1 MYYNTYMKNEIVT
14 FDRDPNNYKH
24 WELLI
29 EGSRATIFLDVA
41 ENEGIRPGYELKL
54 NSYDLGVDIEL
65 NDIIQRI
72 RFEQPQVKVV
82 VITSKQEKNF
92 SAGANIYMLGMSE
105 HSWKVNFCKFTNE
118 TRNGFEDSSNSGSL
132 KFIAA
137 VNGICAGGGYEVA
150 LACDEILLVDDRS
163 STVSLPE
170 VPLLGV
176 LPGTGGLTRLTDKRK
191 VRKDIADIFCTN
203 ADGVRGKKALDWNL
217 VDHIAPPSK
226 FNSLIDERVSF
237 LESKVKLRNGSTGI
251 TLNNIKRTIT
261 DKNINYETI
270 SCILS
275 IKNSYIPQ
283 TISCILNKDNRVAEI
298 KIHGPEENEI
308 ITINELVEKGSE
320 YWVLKFVRELD
331 DLILMLR
338 ANELETGVITIQ
350 SEGSSTVIQKLT
362 NLLEENKDNWLVN
375 EIIGFMRRTFS
386 RLDISSRTIF
396 TIVDNKSCFA
406 GFLSELLFC
415 ADRTYMINNALLNEN
430 KSGPF
435 ISLSKLNFKSLEM
448 VNGQTRLQTRFNNDD
463 IKLSKLHDLC
473 EKNLNAEEAFNHELI
488 TVIPDDLDWND
499 EIRLSIE
506 ERASFSPDALTG
518 LEANLRFPGKE
529 SCETKIFGRLSAW
542 QNWIFNRPNASSD
555 EGALKLF
562 GTGSKAKFDNKRV

>member
-1 MYYNTYMKNEIVT
+1 MYYNTHMKNEIVT

-65 NDIIQRI
+65 NDLIQRI

-217 VDHIAPPSK
+217 VDYIAPPSK

-270 SCILS
+270 SCIL
-275 IKNSYIPQ
+275 
-283 TISCILNKDNRVAEI
+283 NKDSRVAEI

-308 ITINELVEKGSE
+308 IAINELVEKSSE

-338 ANELETGVITIQ
+338 ANELETGVITIH
-350 SEGSSTVIQKLT
+350 SEGSLTVIQKLT

-435 ISLSKLNFKSLEM
+435 ISLSKLNFKGLEM
-448 VNGQTRLQTRFNNDD
+448 VNGQTRLQTRFNNND

-473 EKNLNAEEAFNHELI
+473 DKNLNAEEAFNHELI

>member
-1 MYYNTYMKNEIVT
+1 MYYNTHMKNELVT
-14 FDRDPNNYKH
+14 FDIDPNNYKH
-24 WELLI
+24 WEQLI

-65 NDIIQRI
+65 NDLIQRI
-72 RFEQPQVKVV
+72 RFEQPRGKVV

-217 VDHIAPPSK
+217 VDYIAPPSK

-270 SCILS
+270 SCIL
-275 IKNSYIPQ
+275 
-283 TISCILNKDNRVAEI
+283 NKDSRVAEI

-308 ITINELVEKGSE
+308 IAINELVEKGSE
-320 YWVLKFVRELD
+320 YWVLKFFRELD

-338 ANELETGVITIQ
+338 ANELETGVITIH

-473 EKNLNAEEAFNHELI
+473 DKNLNAEEAFNHELI

>member
-1 MYYNTYMKNEIVT
+1 MKNEIVT
-14 FDRDPNNYKH
+14 FDRDPNSYKH

-217 VDHIAPPSK
+217 VDYIAPPSK

-270 SCILS
+270 SCIL
-275 IKNSYIPQ
+275 
-283 TISCILNKDNRVAEI
+283 NKDSRVAEI

-308 ITINELVEKGSE
+308 IAINELVEKGSE

-338 ANELETGVITIQ
+338 ANELETGVITIH

-473 EKNLNAEEAFNHELI
+473 DKNLNAEEAFNHELI

>member
-1 MYYNTYMKNEIVT
+1 MYYNTYMKNELVT

-270 SCILS
+270 SCIL
-275 IKNSYIPQ
+275 
-283 TISCILNKDNRVAEI
+283 NKDSRVAEI

-308 ITINELVEKGSE
+308 IAINELVEKGSE

-473 EKNLNAEEAFNHELI
+473 DKNLNAEEAFNHELI

>member
-1 MYYNTYMKNEIVT
+1 MKNEIVT

-237 LESKVKLRNGSTGI
+237 LESKVKLRNGSSGI

-270 SCILS
+270 SCIL
-275 IKNSYIPQ
+275 
-283 TISCILNKDNRVAEI
+283 NKDSRVAEI
-298 KIHGPEENEI
+298 KIHGPKENEI
-308 ITINELVEKGSE
+308 IAINELVEKSSE

-473 EKNLNAEEAFNHELI
+473 DKNLNAEEAFNHELI

>member
-270 SCILS
+270 SCIL
-275 IKNSYIPQ
+275 
-283 TISCILNKDNRVAEI
+283 NKDSRVAEI

-308 ITINELVEKGSE
+308 IAINELVEKGSE

-396 TIVDNKSCFA
+396 TIVDNKSCFT

-473 EKNLNAEEAFNHELI
+473 DKNLNAEEAFNHELI

>member
-1 MYYNTYMKNEIVT
+1 MYYNTQMKNEIVT

-65 NDIIQRI
+65 NDLIQRI

-217 VDHIAPPSK
+217 VDYIAPPSK

-270 SCILS
+270 SCIL
-275 IKNSYIPQ
+275 
-283 TISCILNKDNRVAEI
+283 NKDSRVAEI

-308 ITINELVEKGSE
+308 IAINELVEKGSE

-338 ANELETGVITIQ
+338 ANELETGVITIH

-448 VNGQTRLQTRFNNDD
+448 VNGLTRLQTRFNNDD

-473 EKNLNAEEAFNHELI
+473 DKNLNAEKAFNHELI

>member
-1 MYYNTYMKNEIVT
+1 MFMYYSTYMKNEIVT

-237 LESKVKLRNGSTGI
+237 LESKVKLRNGNTGI

-270 SCILS
+270 SCIL
-275 IKNSYIPQ
+275 
-283 TISCILNKDNRVAEI
+283 NKDSRVAEI

-308 ITINELVEKGSE
+308 IAINKLLEKGSE

-415 ADRTYMINNALLNEN
+415 ADRTYMINNALLNKN

-473 EKNLNAEEAFNHELI
+473 DKNLNAEEAFNHELI

-562 GTGSKAKFDNKRV
+562 GSGSKAKFDNKRV

>member
-29 EGSRATIFLDVA
+29 EGNRATIFLDVA

-270 SCILS
+270 SCIL
-275 IKNSYIPQ
+275 
-283 TISCILNKDNRVAEI
+283 NKDSRVAEI

-308 ITINELVEKGSE
+308 IAINELVEKGSE

-338 ANELETGVITIQ
+338 ANELETGVITIH

-473 EKNLNAEEAFNHELI
+473 DKNLNAEEAFNHELI

>member
-1 MYYNTYMKNEIVT
+1 MKNEIVT

-29 EGSRATIFLDVA
+29 EGNRATIFLDVA

-65 NDIIQRI
+65 NDLIQRI

-217 VDHIAPPSK
+217 VDYIAPPSK

-270 SCILS
+270 SCIL
-275 IKNSYIPQ
+275 
-283 TISCILNKDNRVAEI
+283 NKDSRVAEI

-308 ITINELVEKGSE
+308 IAINELVEKGSE

-463 IKLSKLHDLC
+463 IKLSKLYDLC
-473 EKNLNAEEAFNHELI
+473 GKSLNAEEAFNQELI

>member
-24 WELLI
+24 WELII

-72 RFEQPQVKVV
+72 RFEKPQVKVV

-217 VDHIAPPSK
+217 VDYIAPPSK

-270 SCILS
+270 SCIL
-275 IKNSYIPQ
+275 
-283 TISCILNKDNRVAEI
+283 NKDSRVAEI

-308 ITINELVEKGSE
+308 IAINELVEKGSE

-473 EKNLNAEEAFNHELI
+473 DKNLNAEEAFNHELI

>member
-1 MYYNTYMKNEIVT
+1 MYYNTRMKNEIVT

-24 WELLI
+24 WKLLI

-270 SCILS
+270 SCIL
-275 IKNSYIPQ
+275 
-283 TISCILNKDNRVAEI
+283 NKDSRVAEI

-308 ITINELVEKGSE
+308 IAINEFVEKGSE

-350 SEGSSTVIQKLT
+350 SEGSSIVIQKLT

-473 EKNLNAEEAFNHELI
+473 DKNLNAEEAFNHELI

>member
-270 SCILS
+270 SCV
-275 IKNSYIPQ
+275 
-283 TISCILNKDNRVAEI
+283 LNKDSRVAEI
-298 KIHGPEENEI
+298 KIHGPKENEI
-308 ITINELVEKGSE
+308 IEINELVEKGSE

-338 ANELETGVITIQ
+338 ANELETGVITIH

-473 EKNLNAEEAFNHELI
+473 DKNLNAEEAFNHELI

>member
-270 SCILS
+270 SCIL
-275 IKNSYIPQ
+275 
-283 TISCILNKDNRVAEI
+283 NKDSRVAEI

-308 ITINELVEKGSE
+308 IAINELVEKGSE

-338 ANELETGVITIQ
+338 ANELETGVITIH

-463 IKLSKLHDLC
+463 IKLSKLYDLC
-473 EKNLNAEEAFNHELI
+473 DKNLNAEEAFNHELI

>member
-1 MYYNTYMKNEIVT
+1 MTI
-14 FDRDPNNYKH
+14 DREPNKYKH
-24 WELLI
+24 WELSI
-29 EGSRATIFLDVA
+29 EDSRATIFLNVA

-65 NDIIQRI
+65 YDIIQRI

-270 SCILS
+270 SCIL
-275 IKNSYIPQ
+275 K
-283 TISCILNKDNRVAEI
+283 KDIRVAEI
-298 KIHGPEENEI
+298 RIHGPKENEI
-308 ITINELVEKGSE
+308 ISINELLEKGSE

-362 NLLEENKDNWLVN
+362 NLLEENQDNWLVN
-375 EIIGFMRRTFS
+375 EIIGFIRRTFS
-386 RLDISSRTIF
+386 RLDVSSRTIF
-396 TIVDNKSCFA
+396 TIVENNSCFA
-406 GFLSELLFC
+406 GFLSELLYC

-463 IKLSKLHDLC
+463 IKLSKLYDLC
-473 EKNLNAEEAFNHELI
+473 DNNLNAEEAFDLELI

>member
-1 MYYNTYMKNEIVT
+1 MYYNTRMKNEIVT

-24 WELLI
+24 WKLLI

-270 SCILS
+270 SCIL
-275 IKNSYIPQ
+275 
-283 TISCILNKDNRVAEI
+283 NKDSRVAVI

-308 ITINELVEKGSE
+308 IAINELVEKGSE

-473 EKNLNAEEAFNHELI
+473 DKNLNAEEAFNHELI

>member
-24 WELLI
+24 WEQLI

-270 SCILS
+270 SCIL
-275 IKNSYIPQ
+275 
-283 TISCILNKDNRVAEI
+283 NKDSRVAEI

-308 ITINELVEKGSE
+308 IAINELVEKGSE

-350 SEGSSTVIQKLT
+350 SEGSSTIIQKLT

-473 EKNLNAEEAFNHELI
+473 DKNLNAEEAFNHELI

>member
-1 MYYNTYMKNEIVT
+1 MYYNTCMKNEIVT

-270 SCILS
+270 SCIL
-275 IKNSYIPQ
+275 
-283 TISCILNKDNRVAEI
+283 NKDSRVAEI
-298 KIHGPEENEI
+298 KIHGPKENEI
-308 ITINELVEKGSE
+308 ISINELVEKGSE

-350 SEGSSTVIQKLT
+350 SEGSSIVIQKLT

-448 VNGQTRLQTRFNNDD
+448 VNGQTRLQTRFNNND

>member
-1 MYYNTYMKNEIVT
+1 MYYNTHMKNELVT

-72 RFEQPQVKVV
+72 RFEKPQVKVV

-251 TLNNIKRTIT
+251 ALNNIKRTIT

-270 SCILS
+270 SCV
-275 IKNSYIPQ
+275 
-283 TISCILNKDNRVAEI
+283 LNKDSRVAEI
-298 KIHGPEENEI
+298 KIHGPKENEI
-308 ITINELVEKGSE
+308 IAINELVEKGSE

-396 TIVDNKSCFA
+396 TIVDNNSCFA

-463 IKLSKLHDLC
+463 IKLSKLYDLC
-473 EKNLNAEEAFNHELI
+473 DKNLNAEEAFDLELI